1 MVDILALAIVVT
13 MSESHPYYVGRY
25 KVMVSNVNLVK
36 DRNCS
41 DSDVLTCVLVKYY
54 SLCVS
59 SIHPYAHTPVR
70 SYENHFQHNLVYS
83 SIITP

>member
-36 DRNCS
+36 DSNFN
-41 DSDVLTCVLVKYY
+41 DSDVLMYVLVKYY
-54 SLCVS
+54 IFRGSAIL
-59 SIHPYAHTPVR
+59 
-70 SYENHFQHNLVYS
+70 L
-83 SIITP
+83 